1 MKIIRYSYPAM
12 LASSKNTSYRTQATH
27 MTQVLMRFL
36 VDNALLTESPYHADG
51 SLDEQFEVTKANL
64 TEDGNQLFKLYFPK
78 WSNRIDR
85 GDSPDDIK
93 ALVNG
98 LAKIR
103 AAAQE

>member
-12 LASSKNTSYRTQATH
+12 LASSNNTSYRTQAAY

-36 VDNALLTESPYHADG
+36 VDNDLLIESPFNADG
-51 SLDEQFEVTKANL
+51 SLDETFEVTKANL
-64 TEDGNQLFKLYFPK
+64 TDDGNQLFKTYFPK

-85 GDSPDDIK
+85 GGNPDDIK
-93 ALVNG
+93 VLVDG

-103 AAAQE
+103 AIPQG